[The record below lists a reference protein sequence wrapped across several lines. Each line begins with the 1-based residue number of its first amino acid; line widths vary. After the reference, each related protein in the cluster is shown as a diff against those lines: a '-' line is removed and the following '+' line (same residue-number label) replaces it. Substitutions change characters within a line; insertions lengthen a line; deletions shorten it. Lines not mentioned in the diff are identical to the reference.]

1 VDLPC
6 VDVGYGRGVNIAFG
20 VWDALGD
27 ALVRPGRVV
36 RPGSSKP
43 RYGYSNPRA
52 HPAAGSGQRQAR
64 DTSHRHA
71 RPARTDTAPPAAPGP
86 ISQVCQGQRAPEPY
100 AMMAHPRPA
109 DPAQQENIADLRPQ
123 AAARENR

>member
-43 RYGYSNPRA
+43 RYGYSKPPPSPSGRQRA
-52 HPAAGSGQRQAR
+52 APSPGQQP
-64 DTSHRHA
+64 
-71 RPARTDTAPPAAPGP
+71 PARKTREDRHGTTSRPGANQPA
-86 ISQVCQGQRAPEPY
+86 CQGQRAPEPY